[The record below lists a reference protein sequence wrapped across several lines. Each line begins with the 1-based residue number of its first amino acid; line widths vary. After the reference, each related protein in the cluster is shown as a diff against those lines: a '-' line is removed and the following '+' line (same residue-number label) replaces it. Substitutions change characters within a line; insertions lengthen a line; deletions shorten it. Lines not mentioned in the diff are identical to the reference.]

1 MSARGTTLGVSAL
14 GAILLTASVA
24 DAQVYWRDDDN
35 ANLRRKKD
43 SIVAVEIRFGP
54 YKPNVDEGVGKVG
67 CSSAAAA
74 AGCTPTGPYDKVF
87 GDSNRI
93 MLGLE
98 VDWQIVH
105 IARAVSLGV
114 GGLIG
119 YTKASGTAQFAD
131 GTGGSIEEADFSII
145 PMAALGVAR
154 IEGIALNAGIPI
166 VPYGKLGPAIGFWSS
181 SNGRGIS
188 YGRKD
193 GREGRGHTAG
203 IMYAVGLSLML
214 DFLDPQAAKS
224 FAVERGVQHT
234 YAFFE
239 YTVTNLTGLGQTGA
253 MYLGDKTW
261 NVGLMFEM

>member
-1 MSARGTTLGVSAL
+1 MNARSTIVGLSV
-14 GAILLTASVA
+14 LTATFAAASVA
-24 DAQVYWRDDDN
+24 DAQVYWRDDQN
-35 ANLRRKKD
+35 ANYKRQKD

-54 YKPNVDEGVGKVG
+54 YKPNVDDGVGKVP
-67 CSSAAAA
+67 CST
-74 AGCTPTGPYDKVF
+74 AGCTPAGPYDTVF

-93 MLGLE
+93 MIGLE
-98 VDWQIVH
+98 VDWQIIH

-119 YTKASGTAQFAD
+119 YTKSSGTAQFKD
-131 GTGGSIEEADFSII
+131 GSGGSIEEADLSII

-166 VPYGKLGPAIGFWSS
+166 VPYAKLGPAIGFWSS

-188 YGRKD
+188 YGRTD
-193 GREGRGHTAG
+193 GKEGRGHTAG
-203 IMYAVGLSLML
+203 VMYALGLSLML